1 MRQAK
6 AGAGTDATPLL
17 LKAYQPPE
25 ELAACRE
32 GDLFIVHNLTDKCVH
47 CFSYVAVPWS
57 STCVP

>member
-1 MRQAK
+1 M
-6 AGAGTDATPLL
+6 DATPLL